1 MANQSIINKL
11 VDEKRVGKT
20 SDNTWVVVSNA
31 TYQVS
36 RQTGKYAD
44 GFFCERL
51 DSEKDNHSKTV
62 CMGWKFCRGL
72 RVEKTCKHVEAVKAF
87 EVKAKQ

>member
-20 SDNTWVVVSNA
+20 SDDTWVVVSNA

-36 RQTGKYAD
+36 RQTGKFAD

-51 DSEKDNHSKTV
+51 DSEKDVGSKSV
-62 CMGWKFCRGL
+62 CPGWKYCTGA
-72 RVEKTCKHVEAVKAF
+72 RVDKTCKHVEAVKAF